1 MNMDIKRSLE
11 KMCTV
16 LEKQY
21 PASEEFKARMRTVI
35 QPLFKHRLTPQELA
49 QLCRTMRSAY
59 MRHVERE
66 MGVMP
71 VRDRLKSIR
80 ESLVE
85 IETARG
91 GILEGIEVM
100 VAQPNDVAGTARL
113 VRLNSVNAK
122 MLLARD
128 ALARFLRFD
137 DREETLH

>member
-1 MNMDIKRSLE
+1 MDIKRSLE
-11 KMCTV
+11 KLCSV

-21 PASEEFKARMRTVI
+21 PVSDEFKGRMRSLI
-35 QPLFKHRLTPQELA
+35 EPLYQHTLSTEELTQV
-49 QLCRTMRSAY
+49 CRTMRTAY
-59 MRHVERE
+59 QRHTERQA
-66 MGVMP
+66 GVLP
-71 VRDRLKSIR
+71 VRDRLKEIR
-80 ESLVE
+80 QCLVE

-91 GILEGIEVM
+91 GLLEGIEVV
-100 VAQPNDVAGTARL
+100 VAQQGDPAGTARL